1 MNVTIVGAGPAGLYL
16 ALLMKRADPKHEI
29 TVLERN
35 RPDDTF
41 GWGVVFSDAT
51 LENLAAADPES
62 HQSIVDHF
70 AHWDDIDIH
79 FRGRTITS
87 GGHGFSGIARM
98 QLLRILQTRAREVG
112 VELRFQNEITPEDI
126 AAAARS

>member
-1 MNVTIVGAGPAGLYL
+1 MNLTVIGAGPAGLYL
-16 ALLMKRADPKHEI
+16 ALLMEREDPTHSI
-29 TVLERN
+29 TVLGRT
-35 RPDDTF
+35 RPDASL
-41 GWGVVFSDAT
+41 GCAVVFSAAT

-98 QLLRILQTRAREVG
+98 QLLRILQSRARE
-112 VELRFQNEITPEDI
+112 
-126 AAAARS
+126 A